1 MGRIGVFPPHKL
13 VVCTLISS
21 EDLLSPVRKALENRF
36 GPIDY
41 QSPLIPF
48 DFTQY
53 YEEEMGTDLLRCF
66 FSVQT
71 LVDPSTLSQ
80 IKIETNRMEESFAV
94 GGNRRVNLDPG
105 LLALSR
111 FVLATTKESG
121 HRIPLRDG
129 IWGEI
134 TLLYM
139 KKDFQPLPWTYP
151 DYATRVYR
159 DILLTIRALYKEQ
172 LKQLSR

>member
-1 MGRIGVFPPHKL
+1 MGRICSFPPHKL
-13 VVCTLISS
+13 VVCTLLSQ
-21 EDLLSPVRKALENRF
+21 EDLLSPVRNVLENKF

-41 QSPLIPF
+41 QSSLIPF
-48 DFTQY
+48 DFTNY
-53 YEEEMGTDLLRCF
+53 YEKEMGKDLNRCF
-66 FSVQT
+66 FSLQT
-71 LVDPSTLSQ
+71 LVDPSTLAQ
-80 IKIETNRMEESFAV
+80 IKIETNRIEESFGV
-94 GGNRRVNLDPG
+94 DGNRRVNLDPG

-129 IWGEI
+129 IWGEL

-151 DYATRVYR
+151 DYATRAYR
-159 DILLTIRALYKEQ
+159 DILLTIRALYREQ
-172 LKQLSR
+172 LKHLDR